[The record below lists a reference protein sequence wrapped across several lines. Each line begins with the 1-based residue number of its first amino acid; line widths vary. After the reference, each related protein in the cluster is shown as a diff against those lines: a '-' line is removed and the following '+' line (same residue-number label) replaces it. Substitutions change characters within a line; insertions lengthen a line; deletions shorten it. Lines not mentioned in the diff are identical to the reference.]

1 MQIFS
6 HSNILLAQ
14 KLKML
19 RKVAHFTLAQRSLSV
34 TQRKLQE
41 RELIV
46 EKLTGNLESMK
57 LLLNFEKR

>member
-46 EKLTGNLESMK
+46 EKLTGNLKSMK